1 MKKIKYRIVYNR
13 KKRLDSQGK
22 ALVQVEAYLLGK
34 KAYFSTHI
42 YIKPDQWNS
51 RKSII
56 CNHPHAEELNYML
69 EEFILNLQMREINAW
84 KQYLKFLL
92 HKYYRISRLTIYYNE
107 KSIFQTIKSV

>member
-42 YIKPDQWNS
+42 YITLIPQHYYK
-51 RKSII
+51 I
-56 CNHPHAEELNYML
+56 
-69 EEFILNLQMREINAW
+69 F
-84 KQYLKFLL
+84 FL
-92 HKYYRISRLTIYYNE
+92 ST
-107 KSIFQTIKSV
+107 

>member
-13 KKRLDSQGK
+13 KKRLDNQGK
-22 ALVQVEAYLLGK
+22 ALVQVEAYLLGKKAYLLGK

-69 EEFILNLQMREINAW
+69 EEFILNLQMREINALYTF
-84 KQYLKFLL
+84 KK
-92 HKYYRISRLTIYYNE
+92 
-107 KSIFQTIKSV
+107 IKI

>member
-51 RKSII
+51 RKSI
-56 CNHPHAEELNYML
+56 PHGVSEVKTATNGGK
-69 EEFILNLQMREINAW
+69 NRC
-84 KQYLKFLL
+84 
-92 HKYYRISRLTIYYNE
+92 YNTL
-107 KSIFQTIKSV
+107 IFS

>member
-69 EEFILNLQMREINAW
+69 EEF
-84 KQYLKFLL
+84 FL
-92 HKYYRISRLTIYYNE
+92 ISRCNVYFCLMVYFDFLPICC
-107 KSIFQTIKSV
+107 

>member
-69 EEFILNLQMREINAW
+69 EEFILNLQMRLEVYLESCCVSHIIKEI
-84 KQYLKFLL
+84 YLLL
-92 HKYYRISRLTIYYNE
+92 TFVLMTGRCI
-107 KSIFQTIKSV
+107 

>member
-42 YIKPDQWNS
+42 YLSSSYK
-51 RKSII
+51 
-56 CNHPHAEELNYML
+56 CN
-69 EEFILNLQMREINAW
+69 
-84 KQYLKFLL
+84 FLV
-92 HKYYRISRLTIYYNE
+92 
-107 KSIFQTIKSV
+107 QD

>member
-69 EEFILNLQMREINAW
+69 EEFILNLQMREINA
-84 KQYLKFLL
+84 L
-92 HKYYRISRLTIYYNE
+92 HTFKKNKNFIAVR
-107 KSIFQTIKSV
+107 

>member
-42 YIKPDQWNS
+42 YIKHD
-51 RKSII
+51 
-56 CNHPHAEELNYML
+56 
-69 EEFILNLQMREINAW
+69 
-84 KQYLKFLL
+84 
-92 HKYYRISRLTIYYNE
+92 
-107 KSIFQTIKSV
+107 SVLPLR